1 MLSNRRLLSV
11 ICVSL
16 LALGITSGTSR
27 ASVEMCGAHWGFSLK
42 TMTDCDN
49 IAALTPGN
57 DTRVNL
63 LLLLSDR
70 HHSSMESTAP
80 VVSPILEWRDF
91 RDRFSAATKTDPAG
105 FAAGEGSRC
114 RSDEAGAA
122 AFGAAVNG
130 ASNVSAE
137 ERASLVAARAGLKPK
152 CSGESVSSEIVDN
165 AVRTTTSKAGKA
177 YAVYLRGV
185 DAFYGG
191 RFDAATAD
199 FESLKGSADAW
210 IADTA
215 DYMAARTLVNALQV
229 NAFDE
234 YGTFKGTS
242 SIDQHAASGT
252 EARLTAY
259 LQRHPEGRYRSSAA
273 GLLRRVAWLAGWN
286 DKLAEQ
292 YSALLA
298 KPPSTRGIGDMAL
311 AEEIDSK
318 LLPSLTPQMTRDPLL
333 LAVIDLKAMRKSD
346 KADAKSGRPDLEAQR
361 DAFASA
367 MPLFEFVT
375 AASAFYGDGATA
387 PVLKGLPDDTRR
399 RDGDHLWFSRQF
411 LRGQALEAAGDR
423 NARGFWRE
431 LHPGATR
438 PLDRLAVELAL
449 ALNEERHGGVDR
461 VFAANSLVTDPAM
474 RAILLEHVAGPAL
487 LRAQAHDADVPS
499 RERKV
504 ALFTLLYKQL
514 TRAQYAEF
522 LSDLRDVP
530 ADAAFTG
537 SIAPAPEDVQDP
549 PLGIFAKGPSVGD
562 IACPALTTT
571 VANLARNP
579 EAIRDRLCLAEF
591 VRVNEMDQSALDIAP
606 ADSELG
612 SAPSTYPGTPYARAA
627 TYKSIIANNAASAD
641 DRAFAFYRA
650 VRCYEP
656 TGINGC
662 GGADVP
668 KAERKAWY
676 NTLRR
681 EYPAPDGP
689 RPFAT
694 GGSRVRRELA
704 CLVLA
709 LALQSRHRPV
719 PDRRC
724 AGLPVVL
731 ALGRRSA
738 ASRAGHRRAHLHP
751 AGRGRGR
758 FAASSGVPPVVHPER
773 APGRRVAR
781 HPHRDARLAS
791 GHLRPTRL
799 RQITRWRE
807 AGNRVVGIQIDF
819 DARTRH
825 LAGYAAF
832 PQRPAAASAARLQ
845 ARHHRPARL
854 EREW

>member
-1 MLSNRRLLSV
+1 MFSNRRLLSV
-11 ICVSL
+11 TCASL
-16 LALGITSGTSR
+16 LALGLTSATSQ
-27 ASVEMCGAHWGFSLK
+27 ASVEMCGAHWGFHLD

-63 LLLLSDR
+63 LLLLADR
-70 HHSSMESTAP
+70 HHASLESTAP
-80 VVSPILEWRDF
+80 IVSPILEWRDF
-91 RDRFSAATKTDPAG
+91 RDRFSAGAKTDPAG

-114 RSDEAGAA
+114 RSDESGAA
-122 AFGAAVNG
+122 AFATAVNG
-130 ASNVSAE
+130 ASGVSPD
-137 ERASLVAARAGLKPK
+137 ERATLIAARAALKPK
-152 CSGESVSSEIVDN
+152 CSGDSVPLEIIDN
-165 AVRTTTSKAGKA
+165 AIRTTTSDAGKA

-191 RFDAATAD
+191 RFDAATKD

-242 SIDQHAASGT
+242 SIDQHVASDA

-286 DKLAEQ
+286 DKLAER

-298 KPPSTRGIGDMAL
+298 KSSSARGLDDLAL
-311 AEEIDSK
+311 VEEIDSK
-318 LLPSLTPQMTRDPLL
+318 LLPSLTPQMTRDPIL
-333 LAVIDLKAMRKSD
+333 LAVMDLKAMRKSAG
-346 KADAKSGRPDLEAQR
+346 KTDAKSGRPDLEAQR

-367 MPLFEFVT
+367 TPLFDFLT

-438 PLDRLAVELAL
+438 PLERLAVELAL
-449 ALNEERHGGVDR
+449 ALNEEKHGGVDR

-474 RAILLEHVAGPAL
+474 RAILLEHTAGPAL
-487 LRAQAHDADVPS
+487 LRAQAHNAGVPS
-499 RERKV
+499 RERKI
-504 ALFTLLYKQL
+504 ALYTLLYKEL
-514 TRAQYAEF
+514 TRGQYTDF
-522 LSDLRDVP
+522 LSDLNDVP
-530 ADAAFTG
+530 ADAVATG
-537 SIAPAPEDVQDP
+537 LVAPAPEDVQDP
-549 PLGIFAKGPSVGD
+549 PLGIFTKGPSAGD

-571 VANLARNP
+571 VAGLAQNP
-579 EAIRDRLCLAEF
+579 EAMRDRLCLAEF
-591 VRVNEMDQSALDIAP
+591 VRVNEMDQSALDTAP
-606 ADSELG
+606 AEGELG
-612 SAPSTYPGTPYARAA
+612 SAPSAYPGPPYARSA
-627 TYKSIIANNAASAD
+627 TYKSIIDNKAASGD
-641 DRAFAFYRA
+641 DRAFALYRA

-676 NTLRR
+676 NALRR
-681 EYPAPDGP
+681 EFP
-689 RPFAT
+689 
-694 GGSRVRRELA
+694 GSRWA
-704 CLVLA
+704 K
-709 LALQSRHRPV
+709 S
-719 PDRRC
+719 
-724 AGLPVVL
+724 
-731 ALGRRSA
+731 
-738 ASRAGHRRAHLHP
+738 
-751 AGRGRGR
+751 
-758 FAASSGVPPVVHPER
+758 
-773 APGRRVAR
+773 
-781 HPHRDARLAS
+781 
-791 GHLRPTRL
+791 LRY
-799 RQITRWRE
+799 W
-807 AGNRVVGIQIDF
+807 
-819 DARTRH
+819 
-825 LAGYAAF
+825 
-832 PQRPAAASAARLQ
+832 
-845 ARHHRPARL
+845 
-854 EREW
+854 W